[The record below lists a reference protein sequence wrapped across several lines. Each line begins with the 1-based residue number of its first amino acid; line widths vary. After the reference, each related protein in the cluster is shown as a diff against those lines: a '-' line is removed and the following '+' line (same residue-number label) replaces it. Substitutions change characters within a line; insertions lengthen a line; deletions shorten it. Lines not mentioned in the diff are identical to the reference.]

1 MTEHLA
7 PHFQT
12 PWPPS
17 KESEE
22 SQSPPF
28 PGWYRDLNSF
38 LRESFG
44 FKVQKIPLDAGLSC
58 PNRDGT
64 IGSHGCIYCDSKGSG
79 TGAAP
84 KSISQQILDY
94 ISRPRKAKIGG
105 YLAYFQSFTNT
116 YAPVWKLKELYDEAV
131 GIPGILGL
139 CIGTRPDCLGEDVL
153 ALLGDYASKGLMI
166 WLEMGLQSAH
176 DETLVRI
183 RRGHDFSTFQKAAVD
198 AERAGLLI
206 CVHLI
211 LGLPGE
217 TREHMRETARRI
229 SSLPLHGV
237 KLHGLYVV
245 KGTEMERILE
255 EGSYEPLTMEEY
267 VDGAI
272 DVLERIPPSWVVHRL
287 TSDPDPR
294 SLVSPSWMLDK
305 RKVIDAIKARMSERG
320 TRQGRLFA
328 HSQRPEQEFS
338 KTHPKFQSRYAAVT
352 GLT

>member
-1 MTEHLA
+1 M
-7 PHFQT
+7 
-12 PWPPS
+12 
-17 KESEE
+17 KESLGLQ
-22 SQSPPF
+22 SQSPWNSPRGTEETHGSPF

-38 LRESFG
+38 LRERFG

-84 KSISQQILDY
+84 RTISQQILDY
-94 ISRPRKAKIGG
+94 ISKPRKANVGG

-116 YAPVWKLKELYDEAV
+116 YAPISKLEELYHEALS
-131 GIPGILGL
+131 IPGILGL
-139 CIGTRPDCLGEDVL
+139 CIGTRPDCLGEDVM
-153 ALLGDYASKGLMI
+153 ALLRDYASRGLMI

-176 DETLVRI
+176 DETLLRI
-183 RRGHDFSTFQKAAVD
+183 RRGHDFSTFQKAAIR

-229 SSLPLHGV
+229 SSLPLHGL

-267 VDGAI
+267 VDAAI

-305 RKVIDAIKARMSERG
+305 GKVVHAIKARMLERG
-320 TRQGRLFA
+320 TWQGRLF
-328 HSQRPEQEFS
+328 PD
-338 KTHPKFQSRYAAVT
+338 SR
-352 GLT
+352 GPG